1 MIDINTAL
9 QNILKAIY
17 GKDVRQ
23 SIHDAIYQINQNAN
37 EAVDLAQIK
46 FGTAIVD
53 PTTPVGSY
61 IEGTVYFNI
70 ATGIIWRLSGGSWA
84 EQGRIKSIDSIDR
97 TASSGLV
104 DTYTIT
110 YNDGSTKE
118 YFVTNGASIS
128 RIIQAS
134 TVGNID
140 SYNIELDN
148 GKSIKGFDV
157 RNGLDGLSIIDVA
170 LASTVGNVKN
180 YDFIRSDGSKTP
192 TGISIADGV
201 SSYVYIRYSASF
213 DGTGMVTVPTDTT
226 VYIGICVTTQA
237 TAPTD
242 PSVYSWVRFIG
253 KSGTGSGD
261 MLASDYA
268 TQYKNVVDRAVA
280 LFDGTDEISA
290 TQLMKK
296 ADFES
301 TVPGVVNQAAELVDI
316 KNSKV
321 ANTEVLAKLSETDDG
336 KLQYNGKDIEQAI
349 DNNTI
354 VKNDDGEL
362 EVNENLASVID
373 DCEEWINSGTKGKF
387 YFHDGK
393 IWECLADNTVA
404 PADGQTNYWKRIN
417 LKVITGDI
425 SALNTKLGVKSEN
438 WTPRLYW
445 GNQTIAPTYTVG
457 LATYSKVGNLATVY
471 IQLNISNL
479 GTGTLLCIDNLPFN
493 VPINTRFMSMGWNT
507 NKFLRVIFDR
517 ANGNNRIFLGTDTTD
532 TSSANMNTG
541 LLTISGTFITND

>member
-53 PTTPVGSY
+53 PTTPTGSY

-97 TASSGLV
+97 TATSGLV

-242 PSVYSWVRFIG
+242 PAVYSWVRFIG

-261 MLASDYA
+261 MLASDYS
-268 TQYKNVVDRAVA
+268 TKYKNVVDQAAA
-280 LFDGTDEISA
+280 LFDGKDEISA

-373 DCEEWINSGTKGKF
+373 DCEEWVNSGTKGKF

-393 IWECLADNTVA
+393 IWECLANNTVA

-425 SALNTKLGVKSEN
+425 SALNDKLVWKKIASLTTANQAISVDLLNYNEVMIDGYIASGATVANAVLDIKDSDNLGVTKQISADG
-438 WTPRLYW
+438 TKY
-445 GNQTIAPTYTVG
+445 IA
-457 LATYSKVGNLATVY
+457 NLV
-471 IQLNISNL
+471 
-479 GTGTLLCIDNLPFN
+479 F
-493 VPINTRFMSMGWNT
+493 
-507 NKFLRVIFDR
+507 R
-517 ANGNNRIFLGTDTTD
+517 ANNITLEYI
-532 TSSANMNTG
+532 TG
-541 LLTISGTFITND
+541 FQKVVIKAR